1 MKYSGIRGLGR
12 YLVIGLLLALVPASL
27 GYMFHEGDTTRIT
40 VLHIPGAPE
49 GIVFIA
55 DPHLREANLAHVEK
69 TIDQINALHPSVV
82 LIGGDF
88 TYRGAEDLPL
98 NGVWRQVNAPVYAI
112 LGNHD
117 YQTGLGHP
125 EILEKILLLRKA
137 DLRPASYNVSIIGTG
152 PVDTAFADSVAR
164 ELESDG
170 VTVLRNEAVTLD
182 LGGRNTTIVGLDDC
196 WAGRTRPPAVS
207 TTGTFT
213 IYLIHEPDCAA
224 AWPGADL
231 ILAGHTHGGQ
241 YMVGIPD
248 LLNAAGVLELAGMK
262 TRGGVPLYITRGI
275 GTSDFSHEL
284 RFRSTPEIV
293 VINPVNTS

>member
-98 NGVWRQVNAPVYAI
+98 NGVWWQVDAPVYAI